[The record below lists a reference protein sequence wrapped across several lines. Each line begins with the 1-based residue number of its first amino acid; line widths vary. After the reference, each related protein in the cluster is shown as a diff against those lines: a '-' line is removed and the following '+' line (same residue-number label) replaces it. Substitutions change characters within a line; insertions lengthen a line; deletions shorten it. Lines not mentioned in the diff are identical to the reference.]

1 MKRVREPFGQAGC
14 PNSQPPT
21 SSAAGKRGRQE
32 SNNNN
37 DDDRLSSQEP
47 PYGPFQA
54 LLAKHGVVWPSAAAM
69 AEEDGERRS
78 LGFSCR
84 CNPSKLRVAVER
96 ALMHDGAR
104 CSEFVESMGEFMAGP
119 VQALRRALLPLDCC
133 SGDNGG
139 SGGGGGGGGGG
150 TGFIAAA
157 VAAAGGASGGGNV
170 GSGGGNAIH
179 ESLVKVLLRVDC
191 IQPEIIDMLLEK
203 IPELVGEEETA
214 AEGGRGPERTFT
226 WQDLPRLVL
235 NQVRFLDHIVD
246 SGSLTKKVLEVLGV
260 LPLGLQR
267 DMISYLPEVVDDND
281 HAEVV
286 ETLQSL
292 KDSEPQLL
300 VAVLDAL
307 GCLSLPPYLLKGI
320 TEDAMGL
327 LDSAQPSTLPVLV
340 RFLLETATTETAE
353 AVVREIREGLRLSPV
368 SGGGGGRIEDTEE
381 TEALVLNPGLGG
393 GGRGPPSDAETS
405 GDALTLEALRQGL
418 RLRGDLAA
426 CFLKAISKT
435 AGSERHSVVD
445 LWVLFCLYANQET
458 RKKVTTLFR
467 RKISSGHF
475 TEALMTDALH
485 GRAGA
490 LTELFRSSL
499 MGIADALVSS
509 GSMSTRRYGASM
521 YRDMFWEF
529 SDSVLYRQEVV
540 GALITHCG
548 AGSDMETDSALSAL
562 SALASPSDGTPGLRP
577 FAAFIRALM
586 DYMQGYTHDQ
596 VRRVFRIL
604 CAMASPSQG
613 GDAGGSSA
621 GEIDDV
627 HIFIRKH
634 VAMSQMALK
643 QIGIIGAV
651 AFVEYNGKYGGLT
664 AAGSGGAMLSQDSPD
679 NVGGGASGF
688 QDSGA
693 ADTISMLMDH
703 TRSSQEGR
711 AFLYDELA
719 LSAGT
724 GGLGSD
730 ALDALMEMLSA
741 PLTDEYMAVV
751 GFEEDEM
758 VDGELTSEQ
767 ERQLEEA
774 KFSGELCGG
783 AVKASPY
790 GNLDAS
796 ITGQIA
802 EVLILPLLA
811 SEDQQERMKIGG
823 LCPLF
828 SLLATCLRSPQCSG
842 DLDSIEAT
850 LGAPIILADSVT
862 VDNVMQLEDEH
873 KEAVIG
879 AHFAACDWIRELVN
893 AFVMEPKR
901 HTKTKLVRRISHL
914 CRLEFD
920 LLFMIKRHPS
930 YRLPGTGRAAMAPAS
945 GGSSSGLMKKS
956 NKPSSGAGS
965 GKGKGKGKAPAKST
979 KRTDGEQSELVRDNL
994 RRALRP
1000 LSPEAVLVLGFPGIL
1015 IKTRDTVGD
1024 TVAVESVKVGLR
1036 GVHLL
1041 LQEMHGH
1048 LKRGLAPKSFN
1059 PAFARLREAASA
1071 SSGNSGAGGSR
1082 PALPALELLT
1092 LYHEGGVFR
1101 SLWNLLEMVGS
1112 SLRGVEEEIGVF
1124 SGDVDDDDMLFPCLD
1139 FTLRVLGILCRSEE
1153 VLASAAGRNILRQCL
1168 ADAFSDADADESSD
1182 AQGRP
1187 AATDGPFLMCFDK
1200 LEDFASTVQQ
1210 LPLAVQLIQVME
1222 AVATARVRCLVE
1234 QSGAA
1239 GEGREA
1245 GALSPHQKLSS
1256 LCLTLLQRDWSE
1268 GDLKF
1273 VYKSSTLGV
1282 LVRTHLRWA
1291 KDQLQAVEV
1300 MSSEV
1305 LPLLLETGDCL
1316 GPADG
1321 YPTLTAASF
1330 PHFYTPLLQA
1340 LLTCW
1345 REGTDY
1351 SSKSRLPTDAILMRT
1366 DRMVLMF
1373 RLLIQ
1378 FTKGNPTLA
1387 RRPVLVSALRESK
1400 KIVQV
1405 FLKSAMSVLER
1416 AFESDQDEVMGI
1428 LKNLQQTTRQMQS
1441 LCAHGKDIGDAS
1453 MSKEAPAV
1461 KKLLE
1466 GFIFR
1471 VRSLAQSHD
1480 CLGAMT
1486 VGKLKN
1492 RGLDGELV
1500 VAPVE
1505 SEEDD
1510 DEPPERNQGDESES
1524 SDSSDSDSGGG
1535 GGGGGRRVSG
1545 GGARRQE
1552 DDGDDNGEEEEEEDS
1567 DDEEQEE
1574 GGQEDAVPANGGG
1587 DVMSDDDTDSDG

>member
-1 MKRVREPFGQAGC
+1 MKRVREPFAQAGS
-14 PNSQPPT
+14 PNSPLP
-21 SSAAGKRGRQE
+21 SSSSAGKRGRQQHG
-32 SNNNN
+32 N
-37 DDDRLSSQEP
+37 DDDGPSSQDQP
-47 PYGPFQA
+47 HGPFRA

-69 AEEDGERRS
+69 AEEDSNERRS

-84 CNPSKLRVAVER
+84 SNPSKLRVGVER
-96 ALMHDGAR
+96 ALVHDGAR
-104 CSEFVESMGEFMAGP
+104 RSEFVESMGEFMSGP
-119 VQALRRALLPLDCC
+119 VYALRRALLPLDCC
-133 SGDNGG
+133 SGDGRGNGG
-139 SGGGGGGGGGG
+139 GVGGV
-150 TGFIAAA
+150 GFIATAM
-157 VAAAGGASGGGNV
+157 AAAGGGSGSGT
-170 GSGGGNAIH
+170 SGGGNAIH

-214 AEGGRGPERTFT
+214 TEGARAPERAFS

-286 ETLQSL
+286 ETLQNL

-307 GCLSLPPYLLKGI
+307 GCLSLPPHLLRGI
-320 TEDAMGL
+320 TEDALGL

-368 SGGGGGRIEDTEE
+368 SGGGGGGMDTEE
-381 TEALVLNPGLGG
+381 TEALVLDPGLGG

-418 RLRGDLAA
+418 RLRGDLAV
-426 CFLKAISKT
+426 CFLKAIAKT
-435 AGSERHSVVD
+435 AGSEGHSVVD
-445 LWVLFCLYANQET
+445 LWVLFCLYANQDT
-458 RKKVTTLFR
+458 RKKVVTLFR

-475 TEALMTDALH
+475 TEALMADALH

-499 MGIADALVSS
+499 MGITDALVSS
-509 GSMSTRRYGASM
+509 GSLSTRRYGASM
-521 YRDMFWEF
+521 YREMFWEF

-548 AGSDMETDSALSAL
+548 AGSEMETDSALSAL
-562 SALASPSDGTPGLRP
+562 SALASPSDESPGLRP

-604 CAMASPSQG
+604 CAMASPSPG
-613 GDAGGSSA
+613 GDVGGPAA

-651 AFVEYNGKYGGLT
+651 AFVEYNGMHGGNA
-664 AAGSGGAMLSQDSPD
+664 AAGGGGAMLSQDSPGD
-679 NVGGGASGF
+679 AGGGASGF

-693 ADTISMLMDH
+693 ADTISMLMNH

-724 GGLGSD
+724 GALGSD
-730 ALDALMEMLSA
+730 ALEALVEMLSG
-741 PLTDEYMAVV
+741 PLTDDYMNVV
-751 GFEEDEM
+751 SFDEEELA
-758 VDGELTSEQ
+758 DGELTSEQ
-767 ERQLEEA
+767 ERKLIEG

-783 AVKASPY
+783 AVKSSPY

-796 ITGQIA
+796 IVGQIA

-811 SEDQQERMKIGG
+811 SEDQQERMRIGG

-828 SLLATCLRSPQCSG
+828 SLLATCLRSPKCTM

-850 LGAPIILADSVT
+850 LGAPIILADSAT
-862 VDNVMQLEDEH
+862 VDNVMQLEDGH

-879 AHFAACDWIRELVN
+879 AHFAACNWIRELVN

-901 HTKTKLVRRISHL
+901 PTKAKLVRRISHL

-930 YRLPGTGRAAMAPAS
+930 YRLPGTGRAATAPVS
-945 GGSSSGLMKKS
+945 GTSSSSRPSKQSS
-956 NKPSSGAGS
+956 NSSSAAGS
-965 GKGKGKGKAPAKST
+965 GKGKGKGKAPAKIT
-979 KRTDGEQSELVRDNL
+979 KRTDGEQSEFLRDNL

-1000 LSPEAVLVLGFPGIL
+1000 LSPEAVLVLGFPGML
-1015 IKTRDTVGD
+1015 VKTRDTLGD
-1024 TVAVESVKVGLR
+1024 TLAVESIKVGLR

-1048 LKRGLAPKSFN
+1048 LKRGLAPKNSN
-1059 PAFARLREAASA
+1059 PAFARLREASS

-1101 SLWNLLEMVGS
+1101 SLWNLLEMVGNG
-1112 SLRGVEEEIGVF
+1112 LRGVEEEIGVF
-1124 SGDVDDDDMLFPCLD
+1124 STDVDDEDMLLPCLD
-1139 FTLRVLGILCRSEE
+1139 FTLRVLSVLCRSEE
-1153 VLASAAGRNILRQCL
+1153 VLNSAAGRNILRRCL
-1168 ADAFSDADADESSD
+1168 ADAFSDGNVNESSE
-1182 AQGRP
+1182 AQGRRD
-1187 AATDGPFLMCFDK
+1187 ATDGPFLMCFDK

-1210 LPLAVQLIQVME
+1210 LPLAVQLVQVME
-1222 AVATARVRCLVE
+1222 AVATARARCLAE
-1234 QSGAA
+1234 QSGASGEEQEA
-1239 GEGREA
+1239 GE
-1245 GALSPHQKLSS
+1245 LSPHHKLSS

-1305 LPLLLETGDCL
+1305 LPLLLETGECL

-1321 YPTLTAASF
+1321 YPTLTAVSF
-1330 PHFYTPLLQA
+1330 SHFYTPLLQA
-1340 LLTCW
+1340 LLSCW
-1345 REGTDY
+1345 KDGTDY
-1351 SSKSRLPTDAILMRT
+1351 SCKAGLPTDAILMRT
-1366 DRMVLMF
+1366 ERMVLMF

-1378 FTKGNPTLA
+1378 FTKGNPTLT

-1405 FLKSAMSVLER
+1405 FLKSVMSVLER
-1416 AFESDQDEVMGI
+1416 AFDSNQDEVIGI

-1441 LCAHGKDIGDAS
+1441 LCAYGKDMGDAS
-1453 MSKEAPAV
+1453 MSKEAPVV

-1466 GFIFR
+1466 EFIFR
-1471 VRSLAQSHD
+1471 VRSLVQSHD
-1480 CLGAMT
+1480 CLDAMT

-1505 SEEDD
+1505 ESEEEE
-1510 DEPPERNQGDESES
+1510 DEELPERNQADESES

-1535 GGGGGRRVSG
+1535 RRGAVSG
-1545 GGARRQE
+1545 GGARIQE
-1552 DDGDDNGEEEEEEDS
+1552 DDGDDHEEAEEEDENEEEEEE
-1567 DDEEQEE
+1567 EEEEE
-1574 GGQEDAVPANGGG
+1574 GGGEEDAVPANGGG
-1587 DVMSDDDTDSDG
+1587 EDVSDEDTDSDG